1 MRIYAVAFLGMI
13 YYHCFMWILLLILC
27 AYLIGSIP
35 TSIIAGNIT
44 RGIDI
49 REYGSRNPGAT
60 NTFRVLGKKI
70 GVTVGLI
77 DIFKGFF
84 AVYVLTVIVPGN
96 GGGGAE
102 MRMILAGIAVICGH
116 VWTVFA
122 GFKGG
127 KGVGTAFGVFLALA
141 PLASAIAAAVWC
153 AVTFGTGYVSLG
165 SIAGAVVLP
174 SVVIVLGLV
183 RGNLSIPLTMISM
196 TVAAIVIIRHRSNI
210 GRLLRGEENRFGK
223 RGES

>member
-1 MRIYAVAFLGMI
+1 ML
-13 YYHCFMWILLLILC
+13 ILLLFLC

-35 TSIIAGNIT
+35 TSIIAGKML

-49 REYGSRNPGAT
+49 REYGSHNPGAT

-70 GVTVGLI
+70 GITVGLI

-84 AVYVLTVIVPGN
+84 AVYFLTELIPSHGHFSS
-96 GGGGAE
+96 E
-102 MRMILAGIAVICGH
+102 IRMICAGIAVIAGH

-141 PLASAIAAAVWC
+141 PLASLVTMVVWC
-153 AVTFGTGYVSLG
+153 AATFGTGYVSLG
-165 SIAGAVVLP
+165 SILGAVVLP
-174 SVVIVLGLV
+174 VSVIALGLV
-183 RGNLSIPLTMISM
+183 RGDLSVPLTVIALS
-196 TVAAIVIIRHRSNI
+196 VAAIVIVRHRSNI
-210 GRLLRGEENRFGK
+210 SRLLNGEENRFGK
-223 RGES
+223 RGKQ